1 MEEPHFMA
9 GDCLHR
15 NSKKSNN
22 NFLFVSAYSKRTK
35 ESFKYVSGKMLIL
48 DNDNDILLNCR
59 LVFWKSKIK
68 WQILFQQLYTFVSLM
83 NLICH
88 DFTKVNVAFF
98 YMYLKRLCYKMFSHP
113 MDYRLSVT
121 IFFFCSLPVL
131 HAHLTNI
138 NFPVFFKIL
147 AEWKVTKTSR
157 EGRDTTS

>member
-1 MEEPHFMA
+1 MA
-9 GDCLHR
+9 
-15 NSKKSNN
+15 N
-22 NFLFVSAYSKRTK
+22 
-35 ESFKYVSGKMLIL
+35 LIPTIIYL
-48 DNDNDILLNCR
+48 WTCG
-59 LVFWKSKIK
+59 
-68 WQILFQQLYTFVSLM
+68 YVSLM

-98 YMYLKRLCYKMFSHP
+98 LHVFEETLLQNVSHP

-138 NFPVFFKIL
+138 NLPVFFKIL